1 MSKPQ
6 YADKTWAVLRDAI
19 CQINRRDASGLS
31 FEELYRNAYNMV
43 LHRHGDKLYRG
54 LVEVTKQHLGGVAC
68 EIDAARGDTFAV
80 TLEKKWREHQKS
92 MSMIRDILMYMDRIY
107 VPPNQLEHVYD
118 LGLSLWRDGVLR
130 EEAINARVRDFLLS
144 AIARE
149 RRGERVDTGAVR
161 SMTRM
166 LMDVGDDVYVHD
178 FETHLLRATAD
189 FYRSESETLLAS
201 CDCYAYL
208 RRAEARLEEEHAR
221 VGAYLCARTEAFL
234 VRRAEQELLEKPMRR
249 VLGLPNSGLRA
260 MLTEGRA
267 ARAALAYKLYARV
280 EGGLAFVKQVF
291 SDHALEEG
299 KKLVHDPDLNAD
311 PVRYV
316 EAALSLKRALDAT
329 AAEAFQSDRGFADA
343 TRAAFETFLNLN
355 ARSPE
360 FLSLYVDD
368 KLRKGLKGASEEE
381 TESTLDR
388 AASLFR
394 FLREKDV
401 FERYY
406 KRHLSKRL
414 LFGRSASDDAEKAFI
429 VRLKT
434 ECGYQYTSKI
444 EGMFNDVRVSRDA
457 MRLFREHLA
466 RTGGAEAR
474 VASSERMDAAGP
486 PVDDSEVGSS
496 GRVDLSRDRS
506 SEAPSLG
513 SKEDRREMN
522 DSRLGGIDLNVQVLT
537 TGSWP
542 VPAAAAPCALPPALA
557 KARDAY
563 RDFYLAHHSGRKLS
577 WLTSMGTAELR
588 GVFAGGT
595 RRDLIVS
602 THQMCVLLLF
612 NDADALTFAEIAEAT
627 RIPRDDLQRS
637 LQSLSL
643 VKGRN
648 VLRKEPPT
656 RRVEESD
663 VFHFNDAFTSK
674 LMRVKIGTVSA
685 GKESDPAAEKTR
697 ARVDDDRKPQIEAAI
712 VRVMKARRALDHN
725 GVVREVTK
733 QLSARFVPNPT
744 DIKKH
749 LENLIEREFI
759 ERDRNDRRLFVYL
772 A

>member
-1 MSKPQ
+1 
-6 YADKTWAVLRDAI
+6 VLRDAI

-54 LVEVTKQHLGGVAC
+54 TVQVTKEHLLGVAV
-68 EIDAARGDTFAV
+68 EIANSRGDTFVV
-80 TLEKKWREHQKS
+80 TLENKWREHQKS

-107 VPPNQLEHVYD
+107 APPNSLEPVYD
-118 LGLSLWRDGVLR
+118 LGLSLWRDFVLR
-130 EEAINARVRDFLLS
+130 DGAINARVRDFLLG
-144 AIARE
+144 AIESE

-161 SMTRM
+161 AMTRM
-166 LMDVGDDVYVHD
+166 LMDVGEDVYVHD
-178 FETHLLRATAD
+178 FETHLLRATTE
-189 FYRSESETLLAS
+189 FYKSESEALLAS
-201 CDCYAYL
+201 CDCDAYL
-208 RRAEARLEEEHAR
+208 RRAEQRLEEEHAR
-221 VGAYLCARTEAFL
+221 VGSYLCARTEAFL
-234 VRRAEQELLEKPMRR
+234 VRRAEQELLERPTRR

-260 MLTEGRA
+260 MLAEGRVA
-267 ARAALAYKLYARV
+267 QAALAYKLYARV

-291 SDHALEEG
+291 AEHALEEG

-316 EAALSLKRALDAT
+316 ESALSLKRSLDAT
-329 AAEAFQSDRGFADA
+329 AKEAFRRDRGFLNALH
-343 TRAAFETFLNLN
+343 AAFETFLNLN
-355 ARSPE
+355 SRSPE

-381 TESTLDR
+381 TEGTLDG

-394 FLREKDV
+394 FLQEKDV

-406 KRHLSKRL
+406 KQHLSKRL

-444 EGMFNDVRVSRDA
+444 EGMFNDMRVSRDA
-457 MRLFREHLA
+457 MRLFRTHLA
-466 RTGGAEAR
+466 RTNAGESGERAEPAKPADAEAE
-474 VASSERMDAAGP
+474 A
-486 PVDDSEVGSS
+486 S
-496 GRVDLSRDRS
+496 GRVPDRPSPSVPERPS
-506 SEAPSLG
+506 SSTADCGMLH
-513 SKEDRREMN
+513 

-542 VPAAAAPCALPPALA
+542 VPANAAPCALPPALA
-557 KARDAY
+557 TACDAY
-563 RDFYLAHHSGRKLS
+563 RDFYLAHHSGRKLA
-577 WLTSMGTAELR
+577 WLTSMGTAEVR

-612 NDADALTFAEIAEAT
+612 NDADAYSFSEIAEAT
-627 RIPRDDLQRS
+627 NVPKDDLRRS

-648 VLRKEPPT
+648 VLRKDPPT
-656 RRVEESD
+656 KRVEESD
-663 VFHFNDAFTSK
+663 VFHFNEQFTSK

-685 GKESDPAAEKTR
+685 GKESEPAAEKTR

-712 VRVMKARRALDHN
+712 VRVMKARRVLDHN
-725 GVVREVTK
+725 GVVQEVTK
-733 QLSARFVPNPT
+733 QLSARFIPNPT

-759 ERDRNDRRLFVYL
+759 ERDRNDRKLFVYL

>member
-1 MSKPQ
+1 M
-6 YADKTWAVLRDAI
+6 LRDAI

-54 LVEVTKQHLGGVAC
+54 LVEVTKEHLAGVASDV
-68 EIDAARGDTFAV
+68 DAARGDTFAV
-80 TLEKKWREHQKS
+80 TLENKWREHQKS

-107 VPPNQLEHVYD
+107 APPNQLEPVYD

-130 EEAINARVRDFLLS
+130 DEAINARVRDFLLS

-166 LMDVGDDVYVHD
+166 LMDVGEDVYVHD
-178 FETHLLRATAD
+178 FETHLLRATVE

-208 RRAEARLEEEHAR
+208 RRAEARLQEEHAR

-234 VRRAEQELLEKPMRR
+234 VRRAEQELLEKPTRR
-249 VLGLPNSGLRA
+249 VLGLPNSGLRV
-260 MLTEGRA
+260 MLAEGRA
-267 ARAALAYKLYARV
+267 AQAALAYKLYASV

-291 SDHALEEG
+291 ADHALEEG
-299 KKLVHDPDLNAD
+299 KKLAHDPDLNAD

-316 EAALSLKRALDAT
+316 EAALSLKQSLDAT
-329 AAEAFQSDRGFADA
+329 AAEAFQSDRGFANA
-343 TRAAFETFLNLN
+343 TRGAFETFLNLN

-368 KLRKGLKGASEEE
+368 RLRKGLKGASEEE
-381 TESTLDR
+381 TEGTLDR

-394 FLREKDV
+394 FLQEKDV

-406 KRHLSKRL
+406 KQHLSKRL

-444 EGMFNDVRVSRDA
+444 EGMFNDMRVSRDA
-457 MRLFREHLA
+457 MRLFRKHLA
-466 RTGGAEAR
+466 RTDGAGRGDDWRGESAETAAPADGEA
-474 VASSERMDAAGP
+474 A
-486 PVDDSEVGSS
+486 SS
-496 GRVDLSRDRS
+496 GRMDVSQEPPP
-506 SEAPSLG
+506 SEARSLG
-513 SKEDRREMN
+513 SKEDRRESL

-542 VPAAAAPCALPPALA
+542 VPAGAASCALPPALA

-577 WLTSMGTAELR
+577 WLTSMGTAEVR

-612 NDADALTFAEIAEAT
+612 NDADALTFSEIAEAT
-627 RIPRDDLQRS
+627 RVPRDDLRRS

-648 VLRKEPPT
+648 VLRKDPPT
-656 RRVEESD
+656 RHVEESD

-674 LMRVKIGTVSA
+674 LMRVKIGMVSA
-685 GKESDPAAEKTR
+685 GKESEPAAEKTR

-712 VRVMKARRALDHN
+712 VRVMKARRVLDHN
-725 GVVREVTK
+725 GVVQEVTK
-733 QLSARFVPNPT
+733 QLSARFIPNPT

-759 ERDRNDRRLFVYL
+759 ERDRNDRKLFVYL

>member
-54 LVEVTKQHLGGVAC
+54 LVEVTKQHLGGVAS

-486 PVDDSEVGSS
+486 PVDDSEAESS

>member
-1 MSKPQ
+1 M
-6 YADKTWAVLRDAI
+6 LRDAI

-54 LVEVTKQHLGGVAC
+54 TVQVTKEHLLGVAV
-68 EIDAARGDTFAV
+68 EIANSRGDTFVV
-80 TLEKKWREHQKS
+80 TLENKWREHQKS

-107 VPPNQLEHVYD
+107 APPNSLEPVYD
-118 LGLSLWRDGVLR
+118 LGLSLWRDFVLR
-130 EEAINARVRDFLLS
+130 DGAINARVRDFLLG
-144 AIARE
+144 AIESE

-161 SMTRM
+161 AMTRM
-166 LMDVGDDVYVHD
+166 LMDVGEDVYVHD
-178 FETHLLRATAD
+178 FETHLLRATTE
-189 FYRSESETLLAS
+189 FYKSESEALLAS

-208 RRAEARLEEEHAR
+208 RRAEQRLEEEHAR
-221 VGAYLCARTEAFL
+221 VGSYLCARTEAFL
-234 VRRAEQELLEKPMRR
+234 VRRAEQELLERPTRR

-260 MLTEGRA
+260 MLAEGRVA
-267 ARAALAYKLYARV
+267 QAALAYKLYARV

-291 SDHALEEG
+291 AEHALEEG

-316 EAALSLKRALDAT
+316 ESALSLKRSLDAT
-329 AAEAFQSDRGFADA
+329 AKEAFRRDRGFLNALH
-343 TRAAFETFLNLN
+343 AAFETFLNLN
-355 ARSPE
+355 SRSPE

-381 TESTLDR
+381 TEGTLDG

-394 FLREKDV
+394 FLQEKDV

-406 KRHLSKRL
+406 KQHLSKRL

-444 EGMFNDVRVSRDA
+444 EGMFNDMRVSRDA
-457 MRLFREHLA
+457 MRLFRTHLA
-466 RTGGAEAR
+466 RTNAGESGERAEPAKPADAEA
-474 VASSERMDAAGP
+474 A
-486 PVDDSEVGSS
+486 SS
-496 GRVDLSRDRS
+496 GRAEERTETDGPPRPS
-506 SEAPSLG
+506 SSTADCGVLH
-513 SKEDRREMN
+513 

-542 VPAAAAPCALPPALA
+542 VPANAAPCALPPALA
-557 KARDAY
+557 TACDAY
-563 RDFYLAHHSGRKLS
+563 RDFYLAHHSGRKLA
-577 WLTSMGTAELR
+577 WLTSMGTAEVR
-588 GVFAGGT
+588 GVFAGGI

-612 NDADALTFAEIAEAT
+612 NDADAYSFSEIAEAT
-627 RIPRDDLQRS
+627 NVPKDDLRRS

-648 VLRKEPPT
+648 VLRKDPPAK
-656 RRVEESD
+656 RVEESD
-663 VFHFNDAFTSK
+663 VFHFNEQFTSK

-685 GKESDPAAEKTR
+685 GKESEPAAEKTR

-712 VRVMKARRALDHN
+712 VRVMKARRVLDHN
-725 GVVREVTK
+725 GVVQEVTK
-733 QLSARFVPNPT
+733 QLSARFIPNPT

-759 ERDRNDRRLFVYL
+759 ERDRNDRKLFVYL